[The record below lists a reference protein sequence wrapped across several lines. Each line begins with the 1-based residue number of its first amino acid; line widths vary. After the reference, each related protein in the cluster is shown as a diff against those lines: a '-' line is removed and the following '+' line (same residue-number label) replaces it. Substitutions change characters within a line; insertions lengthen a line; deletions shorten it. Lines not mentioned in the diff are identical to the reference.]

1 MQPAAVPL
9 VDLRE
14 LVDHALAGQVRSA
27 FLRGRRPQQERRGG
41 LHTEECGLAAGFGDE
56 FGVLLHRRDG
66 VGVLEHLE
74 RHAGV
79 HVVEQAG
86 LLRDFGHDGDG
97 LAALVRD
104 EISRIAQLTGRDVA
118 EFTFVEGDISAPQLA
133 LSAADLELVQQ
144 QTTRIFHLAAVY
156 DLAVPEDLA
165 MRVNVGGTRNVVEL
179 ARSLPHLKQFHHV
192 STCYVAGKREGV
204 ILESELRHDAGYRNY
219 YEESKYL
226 AELEV
231 DSVKADL
238 PVTIYRPSVV
248 CGDSQTGETGKYD
261 GVYFLIHYLLKW
273 PSMLSMMNI
282 GNHKVSLNL
291 VPVDFV
297 VDAMTALAFD
307 ERAIGKTLQL
317 ADPAPLTTNQLFNT
331 IARSID
337 GRQSKITAPAKLVRF
352 FLMLPPSP
360 RITGLPHHAVPYFF
374 VRQLYDTSEA
384 QELLAGHGIQ
394 CPPFER
400 YVDRIVDFARQHPT
414 IKHG

>member
-1 MQPAAVPL
+1 MA
-9 VDLRE
+9 DRE
-14 LVDHALAGQVRSA
+14 T
-27 FLRGRRPQQERRGG
+27 FFI
-41 LHTEECGLAAGFGDE
+41 TGFPG
-56 FGVLLHRRDG
+56 FIANRL
-66 VGVLEHLE
+66 LE
-74 RHAGV
+74 RLAPMDCNFI
-79 HVVEQAG
+79 
-86 LLRDFGHDGDG
+86 LLVQPP
-97 LAALVRD
+97 LATRARE
-104 EISRIAQLTGRDVA
+104 EIHRIASLTGRNIA
-118 EFTFVEGDISAPQLA
+118 EFQIVAGDIAEAQLA
-133 LSAADLELVQQ
+133 LKATDLELVQQ
-144 QTTRIFHLAAVY
+144 QATRVFHLAAVY
-156 DLAVPEDLA
+156 DLAVPQDLA
-165 MRVNVGGTRNVVEL
+165 LRVNVGGTRNVIEL
-179 ARSLPHLKQFHHV
+179 ARSLPRLKQFHHV

-273 PSMLSMMNI
+273 PRMLSTVNI

-297 VDAMTALAFD
+297 VDAMAALALD

-317 ADPAPLTTNQLFNT
+317 ADPSPLTTNQLFNT
-331 IARSID
+331 IANSID
-337 GRQSKITAPAKLVRF
+337 GHRSKITAPAKLVRF

-374 VRQLYDTSEA
+374 VRQLYDTNQA
-384 QELLAGHGIQ
+384 QSLLAPHGIQ
-394 CPPFER
+394 CPPFES
-400 YVDRIVDFARQHPT
+400 YVDRIVEFARQNPVIHPA
-414 IKHG
+414 